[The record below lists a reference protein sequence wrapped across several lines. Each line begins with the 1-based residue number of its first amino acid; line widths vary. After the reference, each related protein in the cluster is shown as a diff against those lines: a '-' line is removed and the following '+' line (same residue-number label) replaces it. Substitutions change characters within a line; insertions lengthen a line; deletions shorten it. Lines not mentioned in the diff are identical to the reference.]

1 MRLSSLTLLLCLYA
15 GFMGCERP
23 SVSNPA
29 TSSIKEETTSSPT
42 LPSQAITTESATVN
56 PSGLASWLPES
67 SMESLLA
74 APEVSEGVSI
84 RPPTGYIGMV
94 PPGAPPGVFV
104 KGWKGA
110 LRPDNSSPSI
120 QLNVFSPP
128 ATNTIP
134 DAETAMRKMLDGI
147 KRNRNNWTESEVS
160 RGTIQGIE
168 FLRKTWTGESK
179 PGGIKMRGVMYLAK
193 QDDKVFQV
201 SSQDVEPHAEEALKL
216 AESSLRTFAKA
227 PQ

>member
-1 MRLSSLTLLLCLYA
+1 MRCSSLTLFLCLYA
-15 GFMGCERP
+15 SFMGCDRP
-23 SVSNPA
+23 SVPKPSTNSVAEKATPPA
-29 TSSIKEETTSSPT
+29 NM
-42 LPSQAITTESATVN
+42 PSEAIEAELK
-56 PSGLASWLPES
+56 PAGLVSWLPES

-84 RPPTGYIGMV
+84 RPPTGYVGMV
-94 PPGAPPGVFV
+94 PPGAPPGVFA
-104 KGWKGA
+104 KAWKGA
-110 LRPDNSSPSI
+110 MRPDNTSPSI
-120 QLNVFSPP
+120 QLNVFSSP

-147 KRNRNNWTESEVS
+147 KRNRDNWTESEVS

-168 FLRKTWTGESK
+168 FLRTTWTGESK
-179 PGGIKMRGVMYLAK
+179 PGGVKMRGVMYLAK